1 MDQQALIEESQL
13 RRAVV
18 AELQGSLLS
27 IRTIEAFLQTLVTR
41 AADHVVA
48 DAVCSLTLLFQGRYV
63 TVAGSDERAAVVDG
77 VEYDR
82 DAGPCVEAVHR
93 GVSSVV
99 LDLREDTRWPEWA
112 QTALSLGFLSAAAV
126 PADTGAGAQLAL
138 NLYGEAAG
146 QFGESEMRRAFV
158 YVDEAARVVR
168 LCLMLAEQADLAE
181 HVRQAMADCS
191 RIDQALGVLM
201 AQRQISS
208 REALVILRAGAR
220 HDCLSLRE
228 VATAVIE
235 GGTGHAADGP
245 VTSDPFRLRMAP

>member
-1 MDQQALIEESQL
+1 M
-13 RRAVV
+13 
-18 AELQGSLLS
+18 
-27 IRTIEAFLQTLVTR
+27 
-41 AADHVVA
+41 
-48 DAVCSLTLLFQGRYV
+48 
-63 TVAGSDERAAVVDG
+63 
-77 VEYDR
+77 
-82 DAGPCVEAVHR
+82 
-93 GVSSVV
+93 
-99 LDLREDTRWPEWA
+99 
-112 QTALSLGFLSAAAV
+112 
-126 PADTGAGAQLAL
+126 PARSCAL
-138 NLYGEAAG
+138 NLYGEAPG

-220 HDCLSLRE
+220 HDGLSLRE

-245 VTSDPFRLRMAP
+245 VTSDPFRLRRAP